1 MNKLTIY
8 YFIIAAI
15 LIGKTAS
22 TLYQR
27 SVVVHHGHSVVSLQ
41 KQKQELAEKQLTL
54 AARLADI
61 TSLSAVENSGITS
74 QFQPI
79 ASPVVITN
87 ARLAASQL

>member
-1 MNKLTIY
+1 MNKLSIY
-8 YFIIAAI
+8 YFLIAAV
-15 LIGKTAS
+15 LIGKTAN

-41 KQKQELAEKQLTL
+41 KQKQGLVEKQLTI
-54 AARLADI
+54 AASLADV
-61 TSLSAVENSGITS
+61 TSLSAVEKSGMTA

-79 ASPVVITN
+79 SSPLVITN